1 MSIYSMIVIS
11 TSRVGSLKGNKES
24 KMKSS
29 TVTVNGTVY
38 DSRTGKPLRR
48 ERGSEEPHHHHA
60 KNVHAG
66 AQRSRTL
73 NRRYVRRQD
82 VVKHS
87 ATQTVLTTEPQTTR
101 KPAPTSI
108 SVHKRPAAPTRSNR
122 PANITKYAR
131 PAAETHH
138 TAQHAGTTPD
148 IAPTPHAVA
157 LAAETKVQQARNSQV
172 SAAPKPSQVIKNES
186 IQHALQTST
195 PKSHK
200 KEVRSK
206 KQHSKTGRFMSVA
219 SASLAIVLL
228 GAYLTYLNMP
238 SLSTRVAAAQ
248 AGIDASYP
256 SYKPSGYSL
265 TGTVAYQQ
273 GSVTMTFA
281 ANAGPQTYT
290 LVQKDS
296 SWDSSAVLEHEV
308 EPEAGDNYTISTAS
322 GLTIYSYN
330 GKSTWVNNGI
340 LYTITG
346 DAKLS
351 SEQVQNIATSL

>member
-1 MSIYSMIVIS
+1 
-11 TSRVGSLKGNKES
+11 
-24 KMKSS
+24 MKSP

-38 DSRTGKPLRR
+38 DSRTGKPLRK
-48 ERGSEEPHHHHA
+48 ERGSEEPRHHHA

-66 AQRSRTL
+66 TQRSRTL

-87 ATQTVLTTEPQTTR
+87 TTQTVLTSETPATR
-101 KPAPTSI
+101 KAAPASI
-108 SVHKRPAAPTRSNR
+108 SMHKRPVAPARTNR
-122 PANITKYAR
+122 PESITKYAR
-131 PAAETHH
+131 PTAPNANTHH
-138 TAQHAGTTPD
+138 SAARVSD
-148 IAPTPHAVA
+148 IAPTPHAVSM
-157 LAAETKVQQARNSQV
+157 AAEQRIQQARGA
-172 SAAPKPSQVIKNES
+172 SAPVAIKPSQVIKNES

-206 KQHSKTGRFMSVA
+206 KQRSKAGRFMSVA

-265 TGTVAYQQ
+265 AGTVGYQQ

-308 EPEAGDNYTISTAS
+308 EPEAGNNYATSTAS

-351 SEQVQNIATSL
+351 SEQIQNIATSL

>member
-1 MSIYSMIVIS
+1 
-11 TSRVGSLKGNKES
+11 
-24 KMKSS
+24 MKSS

-48 ERGSEEPHHHHA
+48 ERGSEEPRQHHA
-60 KNVHAG
+60 KNIHTG

-87 ATQTVLTTEPQTTR
+87 TTQTVLTAEPHAARQAA
-101 KPAPTSI
+101 PASV
-108 SVHKRPAAPTRSNR
+108 SVHKRPVTPTRASR
-122 PANITKYAR
+122 PASITKYAR
-131 PAAETHH
+131 GAAPTTVHHATSHPAS
-138 TAQHAGTTPD
+138 TPD
-148 IAPTPHAVA
+148 ISPTPHAVA
-157 LAAETKVQQARNSQV
+157 LAAETRIQQASNTQ
-172 SAAPKPSQVIKNES
+172 APAVIKPSQVIKNES
-186 IQHALQTST
+186 IQQALQAST
-195 PKSHK
+195 PKAHK
-200 KEVRSK
+200 KEVRNK
-206 KQHSKTGRFMSVA
+206 KQRGKASRTLSIA

-228 GAYLTYLNMP
+228 GGYLTYLNMP

-273 GSVTMTFA
+273 GSVSMTFA
-281 ANAGPQTYT
+281 ANAGPQAYT
-290 LVQKDS
+290 LTQKDS

-308 EPEAGDNYTISTAS
+308 EPEAGDNYAISTAS

-351 SEQVQNIATSL
+351 SEQIQNIATSL